1 MPLPSQP
8 RPLTLVTVPCLKD
21 NYAFLLHDEAS
32 GTTALVDAPEAAP
45 IRAAL
50 DERGWRLSDVLL
62 THHHDDHVQGLEPL
76 RAGARVIGA
85 QADAHRL
92 PPLDLA
98 VKPGSRISVCG
109 EEVAVIDAPGH
120 TVGHVA
126 FHLPRSGYLFSADS
140 LMALGCGRLFEGTP
154 AQMWETLKAL
164 RALPP
169 ETVVCSGH
177 EYTEGNLRFALS
189 IDGANAAL
197 LARAERIRA
206 ARAAGRPTVPST
218 LAEEVATNPF
228 LRADDPGLQAAMGM
242 EGRPAAEV
250 FAAIRKAKDNF

>member
-1 MPLPSQP
+1 MPRLQ
-8 RPLTLVTVPCLKD
+8 LVTIPCLTD
-21 NYAFLLHDEAS
+21 NYAYLLHDEAT

-45 IRAAL
+45 IRAEL
-50 DERGWRLSDVLL
+50 DRRGWRLADILV
-62 THHHDDHVQGLEPL
+62 THHHPDHVDGVEAL
-76 RAGARVIGA
+76 REGARVVGA

-98 VKPGSRISVCG
+98 VKPGGPLAVCG
-109 EEVAVIDAPGH
+109 EEVQVLDVPGH

-154 AQMWETLKAL
+154 QQMWESLKTL

-177 EYTEGNLRFALS
+177 EYTAGNARFALS
-189 IDGANAAL
+189 VDAANVAL
-197 LARAERIRA
+197 RERADRVFA
-206 ARAAGRPTVPST
+206 ARERGEPTVPST

-228 LRADDPGLQAAMGM
+228 LRADDPALKAAMGM
-242 EGRPAAEV
+242 EGRADAEV
-250 FAAIRKAKDNF
+250 FAAIRKAKDSF